1 MSAHLTVVD
10 QVAFRPL
17 TFRPAC
23 TTCDWTGTETELNGD
38 AIKEGASH
46 EETPDQGAPVD
57 DLKARLAKVKSGDE
71 VTVLTR
77 QGCTVVG
84 PVKEASG
91 FLVLDGRVLRLLSD
105 GSLGPHY
112 ADLIDHAPQQ
122 PPLPT
127 ETGSHVITGDG
138 VHRIRADREEYP
150 WTEPGHHSGITDE
163 DVRTLGFTI
172 IWPEATA

>member
-91 FLVLDGRVLRLLSD
+91 FLVLDGRVLRPRTQK
-105 GSLGPHY
+105 GQPMGPPMPIALGVLTW
-112 ADLIDHAPQQ
+112 AALGVIFVLIDPPPNSPRYLNVDLPEHAPSQS
-122 PPLPT
+122 PPPMSSPATVL
-127 ETGSHVITGDG
+127 
-138 VHRIRADREEYP
+138 HRIRAD
-150 WTEPGHHSGITDE
+150 SDE
-163 DVRTLGFTI
+163 
-172 IWPEATA
+172 